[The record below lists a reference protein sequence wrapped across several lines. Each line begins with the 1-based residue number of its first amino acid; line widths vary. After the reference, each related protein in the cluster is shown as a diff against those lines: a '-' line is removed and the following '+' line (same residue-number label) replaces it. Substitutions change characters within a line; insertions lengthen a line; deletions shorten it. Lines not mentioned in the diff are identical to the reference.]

1 VKTELGVVQSSKSI
15 KFIAEIEVSI
25 ATRNNTSIND
35 PKANVYFKANAQCF
49 EYEPGHLIEHQ
60 PRNRVF
66 IINLEKKCFI
76 WEYTLGEYKAE
87 NSEEMFEKALE
98 IIKEMN
104 K

>member
-1 VKTELGVVQSSKSI
+1 MKTKLGVVQSSKTL

-35 PKANVYFKANAQCF
+35 PKANVYFKATAQCL
-49 EYEPGHLIEHQ
+49 EYEQGHLVGAQ
-60 PRNRVF
+60 PRNRAL

-87 NSEEMFEKALE
+87 NSDEMFEKALKLIE
-98 IIKEMN
+98 DLN